1 MYYSIN
7 HNTCMFKYMYI
18 IFIASYE
25 VQIDGITI
33 YSKLKSKRFPDET
46 AVSRAKCFSRR
57 DTARPMHV
65 TRFSIG
71 SLAFHSPTCKLIIVD
86 TELLA
91 LKYPNLKLSI
101 DYSREESCAMI
112 VQITSIFGSKQYA
125 TRQVTH
131 FALFVKGKTCKSC

>member
-7 HNTCMFKYMYI
+7 HNTCVFKYMYI

-46 AVSRAKCFSRR
+46 AVSCTKCFSRR

-65 TRFSIG
+65 TQFSIG

-91 LKYPNLKLSI
+91 L
-101 DYSREESCAMI
+101 
-112 VQITSIFGSKQYA
+112 
-125 TRQVTH
+125 
-131 FALFVKGKTCKSC
+131 GKIPKFEVVY

>member
-7 HNTCMFKYMYI
+7 HNTCVFKYMYI

-46 AVSRAKCFSRR
+46 AVSCAKCFSRR

-71 SLAFHSPTCKLIIVD
+71 SLAFHSPTLQADYCPI
-86 TELLA
+86 
-91 LKYPNLKLSI
+91 LS
-101 DYSREESCAMI
+101 Y
-112 VQITSIFGSKQYA
+112 
-125 TRQVTH
+125 
-131 FALFVKGKTCKSC
+131 